1 MSPVKDVIYV
11 TGQARLPADT
21 AARHVYGVLCLGL
34 LLERATGRILEVSCV
49 TLPPYGNEF
58 IRELLLGKTIE
69 DDLETI
75 TEEIRSRYI
84 CRTSDALL
92 AALQDLVKR
101 LREHKMRT
109 RRSPG

>member
-1 MSPVKDVIYV
+1 M
-11 TGQARLPADT
+11 ACL
-21 AARHVYGVLCLGL
+21 RHPLSWVGM
-34 LLERATGRILEVSCV
+34 ERATGRILEVSCT

-58 IRELLLGKTIE
+58 IRELLLGKRIDE
-69 DDLETI
+69 DLKTI

-101 LREHKMRT
+101 LREDKMRT
-109 RRSPG
+109 PGKVEEASNPGNSRRLRKGRRIS